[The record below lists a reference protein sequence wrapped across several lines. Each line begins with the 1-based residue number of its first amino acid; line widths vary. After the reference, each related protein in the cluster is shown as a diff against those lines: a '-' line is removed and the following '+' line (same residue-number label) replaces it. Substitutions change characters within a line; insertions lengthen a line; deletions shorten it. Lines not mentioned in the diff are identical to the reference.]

1 MIRLKGIAMIVSGA
15 MLWGATGPMMEWI
28 LLNSNMTVSFMLTFR
43 LLLAGGFLLVLLKAQ
58 GKQITLPFR
67 QKVWSRQLLIFG
79 SVGMLGV
86 QYTFVAAIETS
97 NAVIATLF
105 QFLAP
110 IFIIIFV
117 TWSQRK
123 WPPMVQVLG
132 MIVTL
137 IGLFFLLTNGSLSG
151 FMLSKAAVV
160 WGIALGFTF
169 SFYTLYP
176 VRLMQEWGVLL
187 IVGWAMIIGGITLFL
202 LNPLSVLKSTSL
214 LADWNVTIMLLLVI
228 IAGTIAFVLFL
239 GSMKYITPVET
250 SILSSFEPL
259 TAMVISVIW
268 FGQVLGMWQLTGALI
283 MLGGVTWLSVAGSKV
298 KT

>member
-28 LLNSNMTVSFMLTFR
+28 LLNSNMNVSFMLTFR

-58 GKQITLPFR
+58 GRQITLPFR
-67 QKVWSRQLLIFG
+67 QKIWSRQLLIFG

-187 IVGWAMIIGGITLFL
+187 VVGWAMIIGGITLFL